1 MDGYEKGSGSV
12 LKLVEKDSSPAT
24 KVLRNAA
31 TEDFDEILMI
41 GWKDGCWKVFRTS
54 IASKRQTLGDLAFI
68 ADAVLKGE

>member
-12 LKLVEKDSSPAT
+12 LKLVEKDVSVVA

-31 TEDFDEILMI
+31 AEDFDEILMI
-41 GWKDGCWKVFRTS
+41 GWKNGCWKILRTN

-68 ADAVLKGE
+68 ADVVLKGE